1 MLTLLQYWFDP
12 LRAVLKRL
20 SELCPRPEAI
30 QLKDWRALRALPSRA
45 AVDVEQLF
53 YANAPAAVLAS
64 AARPE
69 PHHRSKGFLAGL
81 NDAEYYRAY
90 QLVLAHP
97 ERPFP
102 DIEAILNRGRREG
115 MLVTQVVAN
124 AVRWVNPEPAAVPT
138 RENNKPPHWQGF
150 VPPLGDVPRKEAESI
165 ARQLQRDMF
174 GVLRDRLDEIDGGF
188 EGDMANPAYLERF
201 GAPIWHELLTLVH
214 QAVGP
219 RFCGQLASFNTALPA
234 SPRGLPTATLSRE
247 LGAAL
252 FQMPEVRG
260 NPVLRSGDAIQ
271 ELVRQL
277 LPAVA
282 GWALEQCTEAVTAE
296 DLGTTVWSPSVMQH
310 VRTRQL
316 VFREMVQALPSPDP
330 LRAGR
335 GQPAGERPPP
345 PLQRSPR
352 PGSPRFRPV
361 NAPLDASEPPG
372 SDAILQSFGL
382 NDMNSRRRLHRQAP
396 TRHPPQAT
404 IPGTQWAS
412 PVSTV
417 DRVHQSR
424 ITLPAKPLGEP
435 AWMSRRPARANRS

>member
-1 MLTLLQYWFDP
+1 
-12 LRAVLKRL
+12 VLERL

-30 QLKDWRALRALPSRA
+30 QLKDWRALKALPSRA
-45 AVDVEQLF
+45 AVEVEKLF
-53 YANAPAAVLAS
+53 YDNAPAAVLAS
-64 AARPE
+64 TDRPE
-69 PHHRSKGFLAGL
+69 PHHRSKGFLMQL
-81 NDAEYYRAY
+81 TDAEYHHAY
-90 QLVLAHP
+90 QFVLAHP
-97 ERPFP
+97 ERTFP

-115 MLVTQVVAN
+115 TLIAPVVAH
-124 AVRWVNPEPAAVPT
+124 AVRWVNPEPAAVPH
-138 RENNKPPHWQGF
+138 RKKNKPPYWQGF
-150 VPPLGDVPRKEAESI
+150 VPPQGDVPQEEAEAI
-165 ARQLQRDMF
+165 AQQLQRDMF
-174 GVLRDRLDEIDGGF
+174 GVLRNRLDEIDGRF
-188 EGDMANPAYLERF
+188 EADMAKPAYLERF

-214 QAVGP
+214 QAIGP

-252 FQMPEVRG
+252 SQMPEVRG
-260 NPVLRSGDAIQ
+260 NPVLRRGDAMQ

-277 LPAVA
+277 LPVVA
-282 GWALEQCTEAVTAE
+282 GWALEQCTEAVTAQ
-296 DLGTTVWSPSVMQH
+296 DLGTPPWSPSVMQH

-316 VFREMVQALPSPDP
+316 AFQEMVQALPSPDP
-330 LRAGR
+330 FAGC

-345 PLQRSPR
+345 PVQKSPR

-361 NAPLDASEPPG
+361 NAPLDAPEPPS
-372 SDAILQSFGL
+372 SDTILQSFGL

-424 ITLPAKPLGEP
+424 ISLPAKPLGEP